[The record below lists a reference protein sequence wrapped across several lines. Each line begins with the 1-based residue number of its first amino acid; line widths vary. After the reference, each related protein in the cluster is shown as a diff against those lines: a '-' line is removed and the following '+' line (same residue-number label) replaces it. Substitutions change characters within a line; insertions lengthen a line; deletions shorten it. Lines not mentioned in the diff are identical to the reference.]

1 MSHSTTTL
9 TDQEDQWIQECAARL
24 RLIQVDAVTLAP
36 EKRREYLQEEVERSL
51 KNSPPANRQRY
62 LQALLHRFPVAGQV
76 AAVTPVA
83 APAAPPPAPA
93 PLTPDELLER
103 FLAAASGLPKEAR
116 AAYAEKL
123 RAAGLVVT
131 VPVAPAASTPAIDVS
146 EELRKVLN
154 LKPDDQVQLSR
165 MVELAVVLA
174 DIFARLE
181 QAAMTAMRDL
191 APKSSLVRRPL
202 DFRAAAAQLLVSPDA
217 PLEPHAKAVASLLG
231 AMIAALLGG
240 GRDFGRDFVERLSP
254 AAIEQVVRDEGKGG
268 IFGKKPKELCWEKY
282 AELFEDYATAE
293 LVERKLKD
301 CLGAFA
307 EKRVLAAR

>member
-1 MSHSTTTL
+1 MSHTTTTL
-9 TDQEDQWIQECAARL
+9 TDQEDQWINECAARL
-24 RLIQVDAVTLAP
+24 RLIQVDAVTLSP
-36 EKRREYLQEEVERSL
+36 DKRREYLQEEVERSL
-51 KNSPPANRQRY
+51 KSSPPANRQRY
-62 LQALLHRFPVAGQV
+62 LRALLHRFPVAGHIAMPV
-76 AAVTPVA
+76 PVT
-83 APAAPPPAPA
+83 APAPTPAAPA

-103 FLAAASGLPKEAR
+103 FLAAVAAMPKEAR
-116 AAYAEKL
+116 AAYAGKL
-123 RAAGLVVT
+123 HASGLIGASHASPAT
-131 VPVAPAASTPAIDVS
+131 DTPVIDVS

-154 LKPDDQVQLSR
+154 LKPEDQVQLSR
-165 MVELAVVLA
+165 VVELAVVLA

-191 APKSSLVRRPL
+191 APKSSLVRRPV
-202 DFRAAAAQLLVSPDA
+202 DFRAAVAQLLVSPDA

-282 AELFEDYATAE
+282 TELFEDYATTE

-301 CLGAFA
+301 CLGTFA
-307 EKRVLAAR
+307 EKRVLGGR